1 MTDRYG
7 HLLKTS
13 DFQFGFQ
20 PFSSTS
26 LCSWMVFETI
36 DSYLRHGSTV
46 YGCLLDCTKAFDTIK
61 HSKLFEKLIDA
72 RVPPI
77 VNRILICVYRK
88 QTAKVRWKG
97 YHSEEFTIRNGV
109 RQGAVITPLFFH
121 FYMNDL
127 FGILDRSGSGCTI
140 DIYYAGCFAYADDI
154 FLISPSR
161 SGLQDMLN
169 LANEYVKSHNI
180 SFSTNRDPSKSK
192 TKGIVFSR
200 RKLNFQ
206 PEPMIDCL
214 GYQAK

>member
-46 YGCLLDCTKAFDTIK
+46 YGCLLDCTNAFDTIK

-88 QTAKVRWKG
+88 QTAKVRWNG
-97 YHSEEFTIRNGV
+97 YYSEEFLIRNEV
-109 RQGAVITPLFFH
+109 RQGAVISPLFFN

-127 FGILDRSGSGCTI
+127 FGLLDRSGSGCTI
-140 DIYYAGCFAYADDI
+140 HYAGCFAYVDDI
-154 FLISPSR
+154 ILISPSR
-161 SGLQDMLN
+161 SGLHDMLN
-169 LANEYVKSHNI
+169 ITKYIKSHNI
-180 SFSTNRDPSKSK
+180 SFSTNRDQLCWK
-192 TKGIVFSR
+192 
-200 RKLNFQ
+200 
-206 PEPMIDCL
+206 MIDCL
-214 GYQAK
+214 CALGESGMHLLCWLLCICWWHYPH